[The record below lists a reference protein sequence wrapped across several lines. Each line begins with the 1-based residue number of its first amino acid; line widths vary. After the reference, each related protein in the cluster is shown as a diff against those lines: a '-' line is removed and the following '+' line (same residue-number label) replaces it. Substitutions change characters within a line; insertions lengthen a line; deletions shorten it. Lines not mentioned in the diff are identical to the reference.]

1 MNTFKNCAEAH
12 SVLPIAWPMEHQKK
26 GTDMPEQVMHIDK
39 ELDLLSITNHVS
51 KNNYNII

>member
-39 ELDLLSITNHVS
+39 ELLVINH
-51 KNNYNII
+51 KPCLQKQL